1 MNRRNFLTA
10 LIGTP
15 ALAAFIAACGD
26 DTAAPGDTVPGD
38 TTATSDPTAT
48 STLAYA
54 TGSDDAVVRIG
65 YEGGFVAASTVFMN
79 TPTLLI
85 SGDGRAIQPGAYP
98 AVYPGPLLPAL
109 RERSIDEE
117 GIQTV
122 LRTAEVAG
130 LLGPIPDYS
139 SKADSMVADAANTV
153 VTITVNGETYRHS
166 AYALDIPMPVGF
178 EDTPARTNLAEFV
191 AAVGDLEG
199 LVGTEHLGADDVLT
213 ATAYRFRAEAVDP
226 TQWTDP
232 APTIV
237 PWPSSI
243 GIRLADAGECA
254 TADAATVGTVFTD
267 ANQLTFFTDA
277 ASAAELVYSVAA
289 TQVLPGDPPC

>member
-1 MNRRNFLTA
+1 MNRRTFLTA
-10 LIGTP
+10 LIGAP
-15 ALAAFIAACGD
+15 ALAAVIAACGD
-26 DTAAPGDTVPGD
+26 DTAAPSDTSGTED
-38 TTATSDPTAT
+38 TTAPSVGRI
-48 STLAYA
+48 YA
-54 TGSDDAVVRIG
+54 TGPDDVVIRIG
-65 YEGGFVAASTVFMN
+65 YEGGFVAPGTIFVN

-122 LRTAEVAG
+122 LGTAEVAG

-153 VTITVNGETYRHS
+153 VTVTVNGATFRHS
-166 AYALDIPMPVGF
+166 AYALDIPMPAGF
-178 EDTPARTNLAEFV
+178 EDTPARKNLAEFV
-191 AAVGDLEG
+191 AAVSDLEG
-199 LVGTEHLGADDVLT
+199 LVGAQHLGADDVLT

-237 PWPSSI
+237 PWRSSI
-243 GIRLADAGECA
+243 SIRLADASECA
-254 TADAATVGTVFTD
+254 TADAAAIGTVFID
-267 ANQLTFFTDA
+267 ANQLTFFTETDA
-277 ASAAELVYSVAA
+277 SGAELVYSVAA

>member
-15 ALAAFIAACGD
+15 ALAAIIAACGD
-26 DTAAPGDTVPGD
+26 DTAAPADTSGATDTGDTAVP
-38 TTATSDPTAT
+38 A
-48 STLAYA
+48 LAHA
-54 TGSDDAVVRIG
+54 TGPDDVVVRVG
-65 YEGGFVAASTVFMN
+65 YEGGFVAASTIFMN

-85 SGDGRAIQPGAYP
+85 SGDGRAILPGAYP

-109 RERSIDEE
+109 RERSIDDT

-122 LRTAEVAG
+122 LRAAEVAG

-139 SKADSMVADAANTV
+139 SQADSMVADAGNTV
-153 VTITVNGETYRHS
+153 VTITVNGQTYRHS
-166 AYALDIPMPVGF
+166 AYALDIPLPGGAA
-178 EDTPARTNLAEFV
+178 DTPARTNLAQFV
-191 AAVGDLEG
+191 TAVSDLEG
-199 LVGTEHLGADDVLT
+199 LVGAEHLGADDVMT
-213 ATAYRFRAEAVDP
+213 AIAYRFRAEAVDP

-237 PWPSSI
+237 PWPSPG

-254 TADAATVGTVFTD
+254 TVDAAAAGSLFTD
-267 ANQLTFFTDA
+267 ATQLTFFTDP
-277 ASAAELVYSVAA
+277 ASGPELVYSVAA
-289 TQVLPGDPPC
+289 TQVLPGDTPC